1 MKMQKNMRRAGAAVC
16 IAAAVSVS
24 PLWPAAGQISAMAA
38 SQISPVTEYS
48 EEELAR
54 LRDNVLE
61 YDEIPGLVE
70 LYNSEFLSQ
79 LDSFY
84 GNPGSSTGLSSSEL
98 LRLAG
103 EMRDEA
109 EELSREAENLKDDIS
124 KKEYE
129 EYQASVR
136 ALKAYAASLEKDAE
150 GKPAAVR
157 SLKQLKNNQVKAARA
172 LMREYQTLDS
182 KEQIEKKKLEIA
194 EAEYETALRKKELNM
209 YSAEEVLA
217 AEDARNSAR
226 AAAQSAENAA
236 LNKKQ
241 ELLSML
247 GWRYDANPEIRKVPE
262 ADQGKIAGFQPE
274 TDSETAI
281 LNNYTLMAT
290 RRAGAAGLGGQN
302 AKNRQIKSQEDQV
315 RMEMEALYKSVI
327 QKQTE
332 FSAASLEYEAAAADK
347 AAADQKYQMGML
359 SRQEYLQAEVSWMTA
374 QASKESAD
382 LALQAAIEDY
392 EWAVQGLLEIG
403 GQS

>member
-1 MKMQKNMRRAGAAVC
+1 
-16 IAAAVSVS
+16 
-24 PLWPAAGQISAMAA
+24 
-38 SQISPVTEYS
+38 
-48 EEELAR
+48 
-54 LRDNVLE
+54 
-61 YDEIPGLVE
+61 
-70 LYNSEFLSQ
+70 
-79 LDSFY
+79 
-84 GNPGSSTGLSSSEL
+84 
-98 LRLAG
+98 
-103 EMRDEA
+103 
-109 EELSREAENLKDDIS
+109 
-124 KKEYE
+124 
-129 EYQASVR
+129 
-136 ALKAYAASLEKDAE
+136 
-150 GKPAAVR
+150 
-157 SLKQLKNNQVKAARA
+157 
-172 LMREYQTLDS
+172 
-182 KEQIEKKKLEIA
+182 
-194 EAEYETALRKKELNM
+194 M

-226 AAAQSAENAA
+226 SAAKSAENTA

-374 QASKESAD
+374 QESKESAD

>member
-1 MKMQKNMRRAGAAVC
+1 M
-16 IAAAVSVS
+16 
-24 PLWPAAGQISAMAA
+24 
-38 SQISPVTEYS
+38 
-48 EEELAR
+48 
-54 LRDNVLE
+54 
-61 YDEIPGLVE
+61 
-70 LYNSEFLSQ
+70 SQ

-182 KEQIEKKKLEIA
+182 KEQIEKKKLETA

-262 ADQGKIAGFQPE
+262 ADREKSPV
-274 TDSETAI
+274 SSRRRTA
-281 LNNYTLMAT
+281 
-290 RRAGAAGLGGQN
+290 RR
-302 AKNRQIKSQEDQV
+302 R
-315 RMEMEALYKSVI
+315 
-327 QKQTE
+327 
-332 FSAASLEYEAAAADK
+332 F
-347 AAADQKYQMGML
+347 
-359 SRQEYLQAEVSWMTA
+359 
-374 QASKESAD
+374 
-382 LALQAAIEDY
+382 
-392 EWAVQGLLEIG
+392 
-403 GQS
+403 